1 MRKGK
6 EKVGKAGTAAQD
18 RLVSRLVN
26 ALNGFQAPR
35 PHELHST
42 VGRDF
47 AANCVRSQRAALGR
61 SHRWILKYHR
71 H

>member
-1 MRKGK
+1 M
-6 EKVGKAGTAAQD
+6 GTAAQD

-26 ALNGFQAPR
+26 ALNSFQAPR
-35 PHELHST
+35 PREPHST

-61 SHRWILKYHR
+61 SHRWMLKYHR
-71 H
+71 C

>member
-6 EKVGKAGTAAQD
+6 EKVKQQTAAQD

-26 ALNGFQAPR
+26 ALDGFQAPR

-61 SHRWILKYHR
+61 LHRWILKHYR

>member
-26 ALNGFQAPR
+26 ALNGFQALR
-35 PHELHST
+35 PHRLHST
-42 VGRDF
+42 AGRDF